1 MKNVLRVLACF
12 LAVVMLCACMGACGK
27 TESEDSNFGSDVDVL
42 QKEDVD
48 IKGNAPAGNK
58 DTSSNGGSGN
68 ADNTASGGGSGT
80 GTSSGGGSG
89 GGSGSGSGSDG
100 GTTVDKGNVWA
111 PTEIQKVETKE
122 YTIKAKG
129 SKYADG
135 IMLPKLSKEEA
146 QVSYMT
152 NTTWEYIQQEST
164 ETSPTAI
171 YHAMLIWK
179 EVYGVDVKI
188 EMVDWGNF
196 TSHLVTSVV
205 AGTAPDVF
213 RWVSGR
219 PKWIQNNLVTS
230 LDDKLDLTDKDYDVE
245 AMQDNTSMGGH
256 LYAAYSQGL
265 KMPSLGIAY
274 NKTKFSEAGE
284 TDPMTLYKQG
294 KWNFTQFIKTAKNMT
309 DAANN
314 EYGLAGS
321 GYLYPAAFK
330 MMTFNNDGT
339 ISLNMTN
346 PTFVKCM
353 QNVWKLYRVEN
364 AARRT
369 DDCRDTFPKGQD
381 AMAICEFRDYC
392 RMMDTAKASG
402 TTDEYGIVPFPAY
415 DFLGMTESR
424 GSSTTVMEGF
434 SISSR
439 PKNMEGAIEFVR
451 LVTKVGANISEEL
464 GDWGWAKSYL
474 SSEEKTV
481 FKNVKYNNKLPG
493 MPEGSEA
500 TGAIDGTNDPYNNY
514 LKYPIY
520 LNANTSGDLSSIL
533 ASAQGALEGV
543 IYEYEVNAGL
553 RK

>member
-1 MKNVLRVLACF
+1 MKNAVKVLACF
-12 LAVVMLCACMGACGK
+12 LAVVMLCACMGGCEKG
-27 TESEDSNFGSDVDVL
+27 GSDGSSDGVTSEVL
-42 QKEDVD
+42 QKEDVA
-48 IKGNAPAGNK
+48 IKGNANVGDKN
-58 DTSSNGGSGN
+58 TSSNGGVGNTDNTGSKGNSGN
-68 ADNTASGGGSGT
+68 AGNTSSASGAGN
-80 GTSSGGGSG
+80 
-89 GGSGSGSGSDG
+89 SGSSNST
-100 GTTVDKGNVWA
+100 TTVDKGNVWA
-111 PTEIQKVETKE
+111 PTEINKVETKE

-129 SKYADG
+129 SKYANG

-146 QVSYMT
+146 QVTYMT

-188 EMVDWGNF
+188 EMIDWGNF

-213 RWVSGR
+213 RWVDGR
-219 PKWIQNNLVTS
+219 PKWINNNLVTS

-245 AMQDNTSMGGH
+245 TMQEVSSMGGH
-256 LYAAYSQGL
+256 IYAAYSTGL
-265 KMPSLGIAY
+265 KMPSMGVAY
-274 NKTKFSEAGE
+274 NKTKFSAAGE

-314 EYGLAGS
+314 EYGLAGG
-321 GYLYPAAFK
+321 GYLFPSSFK
-330 MMTFNNDGT
+330 MMTFNDNGT
-339 ISLNMTN
+339 ISLNITN
-346 PTFVKCM
+346 PTFIKCM

-369 DDCRDTFPKGQD
+369 DDCRATFPLGQD
-381 AMAICEFRDYC
+381 AMAITEFRDYC
-392 RMMDTAKASG
+392 RMMDTAKANG
-402 TTDEYGIVPFPAY
+402 TTDEFGIVPFPAY
-415 DFLGMTESR
+415 DFLNMTESR
-424 GSSTTVMEGF
+424 GASTTAQEGF

-451 LVTKVGANISEEL
+451 LVTKVGANISKQL

-474 SSEEKTV
+474 SSEEKSV
-481 FKNVKYNNKLPG
+481 FKNVKYSNNLPG
-493 MPEGSEA
+493 MPKGAEA
-500 TGAIDGTNDPYNNY
+500 TGSIDGTNEPYNNY

-520 LNANTSGDLSSIL
+520 LNANTTQDLSSIL
-533 ASAQGALEGV
+533 AGAQGAFEGV

>member
-1 MKNVLRVLACF
+1 MKNVLKVLAYF
-12 LAVVMLCACMGACGK
+12 LAVVMLCACMGGCEKG
-27 TESEDSNFGSDVDVL
+27 GSDGSSADVTSDIL
-42 QKEDVD
+42 QKEDVA
-48 IKGNAPAGNK
+48 IKGNAAVGTN
-58 DTSSNGGSGN
+58 SSATGS
-68 ADNTASGGGSGT
+68 GSGT
-80 GTSSGGGSG
+80 GTGTGTGT
-89 GGSGSGSGSDG
+89 GSGSGSGAGTGSG
-100 GTTVDKGNVWA
+100 GATVNKGDIWA

-129 SKYADG
+129 SKYATG

-146 QVSYMT
+146 QISYMT

-179 EVYGVDVKI
+179 EVYGVDVRI

-205 AGTAPDVF
+205 SGTAPDVF
-213 RWVSGR
+213 RWVGGR

-230 LDDKLDLTDKDYDVE
+230 LDDKLDLTDPDYDVDV
-245 AMQDNTSMGGH
+245 MQSETSMGGH

-265 KMPSLGIAY
+265 KMPGLGIAY
-274 NKTKFSEAGE
+274 NKTKFAEAGE

-330 MMTFNNDGT
+330 MMSFNNNGT

-381 AMAICEFRDYC
+381 AMAITEFRDYC
-392 RMMDTAKASG
+392 RMMDTAKANG

-424 GSSTTVMEGF
+424 GTSTSSMEGF
-434 SISSR
+434 SIASR

-451 LVTKVGANISEEL
+451 LVTKVGSNISKQL
-464 GDWGWAKSYL
+464 GDFGWAKSYL
-474 SSEEKTV
+474 DDEEKTV
-481 FKNVKYNNKLPG
+481 FKNVKYYKDLPG
-493 MPEGSEA
+493 MPSGAEA

-520 LNANTSGDLSSIL
+520 LNANASGDLSSIL
-533 ASAQGALEGV
+533 ASAQGAFEGV